1 MRARRSVPMTEAKE
15 SLESEQAPAPAP
27 EASAALEPA
36 EPVQSFTFGTT
47 LLQFFIIPM
56 AVVAVCVGIFL
67 FFGWMVADEKTGLD
81 YLNEVKAGSQ
91 SRRWQAAFELAK
103 WLGAHEGQEEGA
115 ALTPSMVEAFRS
127 ARGDDPRVRRY
138 LALCLGY
145 LKDGRS
151 VPLLVEALSD
161 DDAETR
167 IYAIWALG
175 SMGDPGAV
183 APIMK
188 LVESDDPAIRKMAV
202 YSLGA
207 MKASEAQPLLAAALE
222 DATLDV
228 AWNAA
233 IALAQIGDSSGRALL
248 LKMLD
253 RAYLDGVAG
262 MTEEQK
268 TLAMLTAMKGAVL
281 LPDPDLQTR
290 LEALSRSDPNL
301 KVRQAAFEALAE
313 RGQAGRPSR

>member
-1 MRARRSVPMTEAKE
+1 MTPTKE
-15 SLESEQAPAPAP
+15 SLAREEAPAAAP
-27 EASAALEPA
+27 DSAAVTAPA
-36 EPVQSFTFGTT
+36 EPLPTFAFGST
-47 LLQFFIIPM
+47 LLQFFVIPM

-81 YLNEVKAGSQ
+81 YLNEVRTGSQ
-91 SRRWQAAFELAK
+91 SRRWQAAFELAR
-103 WLGAHEGQEEGA
+103 WLGAHHAGNGEEGA
-115 ALTPSMVEAFRS
+115 AALTPAMVDAFRS

-151 VPLLVEALSD
+151 VPLLIEALSD

-175 SMGDPGAV
+175 SIGDRAAV

-188 LVESDDPAIRKMAV
+188 LAGSDDPAIRKMAV

-207 MKASEAQPLLAAALE
+207 MKAAEAQELLAAAIE
-222 DATLDV
+222 DPTLDV

-233 IALAQIGDSSGRALL
+233 IALAQLGDGRGRERILQ
-248 LKMLD
+248 MLD
-253 RAYLDGVAG
+253 RGFLSGVAE

-268 TLAMLTAMKGAVL
+268 AQAMVTAMKGAAL
-281 LPDPDLQTR
+281 LPDNEFQEILQ
-290 LEALSRSDPNL
+290 ALSRSDPNL

-313 RGQAGRPSR
+313 RVKRRGEAGAPP